1 MLINI
6 NWVRIFTEREFI
18 FRGAINKNTDSIPT
32 YCDVLV
38 HGRDIS
44 SVKNK
49 KQKTSVSRKVKIKT
63 RPGNRCHLPKYLLMI
78 LKIHPVFLIRI
89 AACCWESVQVNWQ
102 VIFLRKWL
110 GTRSRG
116 ILFFLET
123 FRFQACFRFPTIS
136 VPGYSRS
143 ADLWRLSW
151 LLPPNIDVRTGMF
164 RKTFSSLVFDLQP
177 SL

>member
-18 FRGAINKNTDSIPT
+18 FRGAINKNTDSFPT

-78 LKIHPVFLIRI
+78 LKIHPEKKMITLLHCIHCKKRLNYHFLISPYLI
-89 AACCWESVQVNWQ
+89 KMQ
-102 VIFLRKWL
+102 ILRENKI
-110 GTRSRG
+110 GFRSS
-116 ILFFLET
+116 F
-123 FRFQACFRFPTIS
+123 
-136 VPGYSRS
+136 
-143 ADLWRLSW
+143 
-151 LLPPNIDVRTGMF
+151 
-164 RKTFSSLVFDLQP
+164 
-177 SL
+177 